1 MTPVINLLAIGSVHD
16 PAMIQAEFDAT
27 ITLNDHHLSTAGLSG
42 PEAVTAVRQ
51 AVERMVGAGWI
62 DVAACSYPPDTP
74 GWVILYPPGR
84 ATAPDRPEW
93 QELRRQVEAIAIA
106 ALVGAGA
113 PF

>member
-1 MTPVINLLAIGSVHD
+1 
-16 PAMIQAEFDAT
+16 MIQVEFDAT
-27 ITLNDHHLSTAGLSG
+27 ITLNDHHLTTSGLSA

-51 AVERMVGAGWI
+51 AVERMDGAGWI
-62 DVAACSYPPDTP
+62 DVAAWSYPPATP

-84 ATAPDRPEW
+84 AAAPPDRPEW
-93 QELRRQVEAIAIA
+93 QELRRQVEAIATA